1 MILNRKIQVILCAVL
16 LLFFLDILLGSVY
29 IPPVSIIKVL
39 FGQEP
44 SDTVWHHIVM
54 TFRLPKAL
62 TALLVGAALAVS
74 GLQMQTLFRNP
85 LAGPFVLG
93 VSSGA
98 SLGVALTL
106 MASGVL
112 GQTILATFISGS
124 YGIILAASVGAV
136 AVLLLVVLISQKIP
150 DNTTLLIIGLMIG
163 HVTSAAVGILQYFA
177 DAESLQGFVLWSLGS
192 FNNVVWNEMKVL
204 MPVILVGLMIAFA
217 FSKTLNALLLG
228 EHYAKSL
235 GIHIS
240 SSRLMIILST
250 GLLAGGA
257 TAFCGPIAFL
267 GLAIPHLAR
276 PLFNSSDHKV
286 LVPACVL
293 IGGGMALVCDIIAQ
307 FPGSGKTLPLN
318 AVTSLIGAP
327 VVIWV
332 IVKQRKY

>member
-1 MILNRKIQVILCAVL
+1 
-16 LLFFLDILLGSVY
+16 
-29 IPPVSIIKVL
+29 
-39 FGQEP
+39 
-44 SDTVWHHIVM
+44 M
-54 TFRLPKAL
+54 TFRLPKAM

-74 GLQMQTLFRNP
+74 GLQMQTLFGNP

-98 SLGVALTL
+98 SLGVALAI

-112 GQTILATFISGS
+112 GQTILATFVSGS

-136 AVLLLVVLISQKIP
+136 TVLLLVVLISQKIP

-163 HVTSAAVGILQYFA
+163 HVTSAVVGILQYFT

-204 MPVILVGLMIAFA
+204 VPVIVIGLMMAFA

-235 GIHIS
+235 GINIS

-286 LVPACVL
+286 LVPACIL

-307 FPGSGKTLPLN
+307 LPGSGVTLPIN

-332 IVKQRKY
+332 IIKQRKY